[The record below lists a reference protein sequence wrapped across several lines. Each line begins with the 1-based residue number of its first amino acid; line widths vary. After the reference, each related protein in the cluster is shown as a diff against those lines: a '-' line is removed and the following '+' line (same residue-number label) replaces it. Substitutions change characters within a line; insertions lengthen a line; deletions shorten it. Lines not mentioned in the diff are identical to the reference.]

1 MMSRSRTWV
10 KYNTGTLC
18 FLLLLCAGCS
28 TGPKRAA
35 DVEPEKARD
44 ALRTALESWK
54 KGDKPETLQQRSP
67 AITVQDMDWESGL
80 RLLSYELKDEGSAYD
95 ANLYCEVRLTLRT
108 PQGAEAKK
116 EVTYIVGT
124 SPVLTV
130 FRKLF

>member
-1 MMSRSRTWV
+1 MMRRIPPLIRNKLQSTALLV
-10 KYNTGTLC
+10 
-18 FLLLLCAGCS
+18 LLLAGCS
-28 TGPKRAA
+28 TGPRRAA

-54 KGDKPETLQQRSP
+54 KGDKPAALQQRSP
-67 AITVQDMDWESGL
+67 AITVQDMDWESGA
-80 RLLSYELKDEGSAYD
+80 RLMSYELKDEGTAYD
-95 ANLYCEVRLTLRT
+95 ANLYCTVQLTLR
-108 PQGAEAKK
+108 PAQGPEVKK